1 LNNSDTV
8 KEIVSKLKKREIRPS
23 SKLFKETESA
33 KKTLEEIIDDDAGV
47 DDLIFQ
53 PSLGK
58 SLFEHKT
65 WSCYRKKRIWTR
77 RNKGK
82 DFMGATG

>member
-1 LNNSDTV
+1 V
-8 KEIVSKLKKREIRPS
+8 EIRPS

-53 PSLGK
+53 PSLEK
-58 SLFEHKT
+58 SLFEHK
-65 WSCYRKKRIWTR
+65 
-77 RNKGK
+77 NLELL
-82 DFMGATG
+82 